1 MAFCC
6 PDLLDPQGWE
16 QCDRTTVLA
25 AAARQGRVR
34 AAALQLR
41 FGAPAGT
48 PPPSAAEVAARL
60 GWSPRKTR
68 DMISQFLHGIPP
80 PAEHAPIEV
89 LYEDAAL
96 VAVNKPAGLP
106 CTPAH
111 RLRGNSALSRL
122 RAHLGPGAPVPHP
135 VHRLDLNTSGVLLFG
150 KRYS

>member
-1 MAFCC
+1 
-6 PDLLDPQGWE
+6 
-16 QCDRTTVLA
+16 
-25 AAARQGRVR
+25 
-34 AAALQLR
+34 
-41 FGAPAGT
+41 
-48 PPPSAAEVAARL
+48 
-60 GWSPRKTR
+60 
-68 DMISQFLHGIPP
+68 MISQFLHAIPP

-150 KRYS
+150 KR

>member
-1 MAFCC
+1 
-6 PDLLDPQGWE
+6 
-16 QCDRTTVLA
+16 
-25 AAARQGRVR
+25 
-34 AAALQLR
+34 
-41 FGAPAGT
+41 
-48 PPPSAAEVAARL
+48 
-60 GWSPRKTR
+60 
-68 DMISQFLHGIPP
+68 MISQFLHSIPP

-96 VAVNKPAGLP
+96 VAVNKPAGLH

-150 KRYS
+150 KSAGAAARLMRSFETHATRKRYVALCKATG

>member
-1 MAFCC
+1 MCSSRSRN
-6 PDLLDPQGWE
+6 PNPN
-16 QCDRTTVLA
+16 
-25 AAARQGRVR
+25 
-34 AAALQLR
+34 
-41 FGAPAGT
+41 
-48 PPPSAAEVAARL
+48 PSS
-60 GWSPRKTR
+60 SPSLSPSTNPNPK
-68 DMISQFLHGIPP
+68 PKP
-80 PAEHAPIEV
+80 KPKPNPKV

-150 KRYS
+150 KR